1 MPKEVEVMRCA
12 LKKDSETLVEL
23 SIGAHRD
30 DVREEDL
37 RECQRRLK
45 R

>member
-1 MPKEVEVMRCA
+1 MPKVVEVMRYA
-12 LKKDSETLVEL
+12 LKKDSETIVEL

-30 DVREEDL
+30 DVREGDV

-45 R
+45 

>member
-1 MPKEVEVMRCA
+1 MPKEVEVIRYT
-12 LKKDSETLVEL
+12 LKKDSETVVEF
-23 SIGAHRD
+23 SIVAHRD

-37 RECQRRLK
+37 RECQRRLE

>member
-1 MPKEVEVMRCA
+1 MPKVVEVMKYA

-23 SIGAHRD
+23 SIGVRRN
-30 DVREEDL
+30 DVREGDV

-45 R
+45 